1 MGKLATTRQQHVR
14 NFLADQTPTQRH
26 VAVGHGFGKGHQ
38 IWLGA
43 IGLKAKPFAGASKAT
58 DDLVGDQQNVALVE
72 DALHFRP
79 VSLRGHDHTA
89 GTLHGL
95 RYERRHAVLPEF
107 INLFLELSGSGDAK
121 CLGIEV
127 RTLFI
132 PMWLLNVVH
141 IVEPHGLFV
150 HR

>member
-72 DALHFRP
+72 DALHLRP
-79 VSLRGHDHTA
+79 VSIRGHDHTA
-89 GTLHGL
+89 GTLHRL
-95 RYERRHAVLPEF
+95 RNERRHAVFPEF
-107 INLFLELSGSGDAK
+107 INLFLELAGSGDTK
-121 CLGIEV
+121 CLRIKIRALLKPV
-127 RTLFI
+127 R
-132 PMWLLNVVH
+132 LLDVMH
-141 IVEPHGLFV
+141 IVETHGLLV